1 MPLWLYVEVLII
13 ATLISGFMGS
23 LNLPTALVAAAAW
36 LAFNGYIGWLQPTDP
51 LAWLMVVL
59 PALAPFVGHA
69 IGKRVRKRFAA
80 RDAEAADFAERRKK
94 ELEGRRAA
102 AGLYVAYLTI
112 AASDVERSA
121 GFYRDVL
128 RLKPAE
134 RPPFVPE
141 GIWLESRALRV
152 LLVQRDVPVIDVE
165 MSPQTT
171 HTVFE
176 TKAFDDF
183 VEHLSSLGYNPQS
196 PEKERQVGMTTSSD
210 GHRHLYLRDPDR
222 QVIAIYAEPKPAPAA
237 A

>member
-1 MPLWLYVEVLII
+1 MPIWLYVEVLII

-23 LNLPTALVAAAAW
+23 LSLPTALVAAAAW

-51 LAWLMVVL
+51 LAWLLVVL
-59 PALAPFVGHA
+59 PAAAPFVGNA
-69 IGKRVRKRFAA
+69 IGKRVRKRGAA
-80 RDAEAADFAERRKK
+80 RAAEAAAFAESRKK

-112 AASDVERSA
+112 AASDLERSA
-121 GFYRDVL
+121 AFYRDVL
-128 RLKPAE
+128 RLKPGE

-141 GIWLESRALRV
+141 GIWLESRVLRV
-152 LLVQRDVPVIDVE
+152 LLVQRTVPATDVQGN
-165 MSPQTT
+165 PQST
-171 HTVFE
+171 HAVFE

-183 VEHLSSLGYNPQS
+183 VAHLSSLGYS
-196 PEKERQVGMTTSSD
+196 AESTDKEKELGMTTSPD

-222 QVIAIYAEPKPAPAA
+222 QVIGIYAEPKPVPAA